1 MKFANRFAIFLAAV
15 FLVIAANVFDGGLT
29 CARF

>member
-1 MKFANRFAIFLAAV
+1 MKFADRFALYIAAA
-15 FLVIAANVFDGGLT
+15 FIIIAANVFDGGLT